1 MTRLIPPLLLLVIGG
16 SLVSGCSRLDSYNR
30 PYTWHPTGANT
41 ANIAAQVAYPQDLVV
56 GEGSSA
62 TYAAQVLSPIPSG
75 GSGISNGGAGSG
87 GTGSGGGG
95 TGIGSGGHAGSSG
108 GATGG
113 ATGGGGMP

>member
-62 TYAAQVLSPIPSG
+62 TYAAQLFSPTPSGG
-75 GSGISNGGAGSG
+75 GSGISNGGA
-87 GTGSGGGG
+87 GGGG

-113 ATGGGGMP
+113 GTSGGGMP